1 MMNLNTNK
9 THDYFRRRLHGLFV
23 ITDYT
28 RADLARAMCVP
39 YNTVLQ
45 WESGEKVPDVYQFRE
60 IADFFDMPY
69 AWFLDGTDG
78 LPCVEEIAD
87 RLGLSEGTVEA
98 LMEMAETTPEQ
109 VLDDMDDCLFQIVT
123 VLQSAVNKAHGGGQ

>member
-1 MMNLNTNK
+1 MLNNLNQ

-45 WESGEKVPDVYQFRE
+45 WESGEKVPNVYQFRE

-78 LPCVEEIAD
+78 LPGVEEIAD

-98 LMEMAETTPEQ
+98 LMEMADTAPEQ

-123 VLQSAVNKAHGGGQ
+123 VLRSAMNKAQGGGQ

>member
-1 MMNLNTNK
+1 MMNLNMNK

-45 WESGEKVPDVYQFRE
+45 WESGEKVPNVYQFRE

-78 LPCVEEIAD
+78 LPGVEEIAD

-98 LMEMAETTPEQ
+98 LLEMEETAPEQ
-109 VLDDMDDCLFQIVT
+109 VLDDMDDCLF
-123 VLQSAVNKAHGGGQ
+123 

>member
-45 WESGEKVPDVYQFRE
+45 WESGEKVPNVYQFRE

-78 LPCVEEIAD
+78 LPGVEEIAD
-87 RLGLSEGTVEA
+87 RLGLSEGTVDA
-98 LMEMAETTPEQ
+98 LLEMEETAPEQ

-123 VLQSAVNKAHGGGQ
+123 VLQSAVNKAQGG

>member
-1 MMNLNTNK
+1 MMNLNMNK

-45 WESGEKVPDVYQFRE
+45 WKSGEKVPNVYQFRE

-78 LPCVEEIAD
+78 LPGVEEIAD
-87 RLGLSEGTVEA
+87 RLGLSEGTVDA
-98 LMEMAETTPEQ
+98 LLEMEETAPEQ

-123 VLQSAVNKAHGGGQ
+123 VLQSAVNKAQGG

>member
-1 MMNLNTNK
+1 MLNNLNQ
-9 THDYFRRRLHGLFV
+9 THDYFRRRLRGLFV
-23 ITDYT
+23 ITDRSRT
-28 RADLARAMCVP
+28 DLARAMCVP

-78 LPCVEEIAD
+78 LPGVEEIAD

-98 LMEMAETTPEQ
+98 LMEMADTAPEQ

-123 VLQSAVNKAHGGGQ
+123 VLRSAMNKAQGGGQ

>member
-45 WESGEKVPDVYQFRE
+45 WESGEKVPNVYQFRE

-78 LPCVEEIAD
+78 LPGVEEIAD

-98 LMEMAETTPEQ
+98 LMEMAETAPEQ

>member
-1 MMNLNTNK
+1 MLNNLNQ

-45 WESGEKVPDVYQFRE
+45 SARPFRH
-60 IADFFDMPY
+60 Y
-69 AWFLDGTDG
+69 
-78 LPCVEEIAD
+78 
-87 RLGLSEGTVEA
+87 RLH
-98 LMEMAETTPEQ
+98 PR
-109 VLDDMDDCLFQIVT
+109 
-123 VLQSAVNKAHGGGQ
+123 

>member
-1 MMNLNTNK
+1 MMNLNMNR

-45 WESGEKVPDVYQFRE
+45 WESGEKVPNVYQFRE

-78 LPCVEEIAD
+78 LPGVEEIAD
-87 RLGLSEGTVEA
+87 RLRLSEGTVEG
-98 LMEMAETTPEQ
+98 MVQVAETASDHT
-109 VLDDMDDCLFQIVT
+109 LDEFDDFLFKFVT
-123 VLQSAVNKAHGGGQ
+123 ILRERVNEAHGGRK

>member
-1 MMNLNTNK
+1 MMNLNMNK

-45 WESGEKVPDVYQFRE
+45 WESGEKVPNVYQFRE

-78 LPCVEEIAD
+78 LPGVEEIAD

-98 LMEMAETTPEQ
+98 LLEMEETAPEQ

-123 VLQSAVNKAHGGGQ
+123 VLQSAVNKAQGG

>member
-1 MMNLNTNK
+1 MLNNLNQ
-9 THDYFRRRLHGLFV
+9 THDYFRRRLYGLFV

-28 RADLARAMCVP
+28 RADLARAMCVS

-45 WESGEKVPDVYQFRE
+45 WENGEKVPDVYQFRE
-60 IADFFDMPY
+60 IAAFFDMPY

-78 LPCVEEIAD
+78 LPGVEEIAD

-98 LMEMAETTPEQ
+98 LMEMADTAPEQ

-123 VLQSAVNKAHGGGQ
+123 VLRSAMNKAQGGGQ